1 MNAQK
6 PTRSRQAAILAVFLG
21 TLVPRGSAGAAA
33 EMARVEDLRCEY
45 CTAPVGIDAARPRL
59 SWLTRSDQR
68 GWRQTAYQILVASSE
83 ENLARDLGN
92 LWDSNHTASDQSIHV
107 AYQGLPLE
115 SSTRYWWKVRVWDQ
129 DGQPSTWST
138 PSVWTMG
145 LLKPDDWKAKWIGT
159 PPVMVEN
166 ELTVTKAT
174 YRTLDGGI
182 SKDVT
187 EIVKR
192 ELAKKKPLRV
202 DFQIL
207 GGDPARGIVKELVVE
222 YVQDGRPEKIRAVD
236 FETINLFGE
245 APWSASP
252 TTQFRRDFHLEAE
265 PTSATVTV
273 NSPA

>member
-6 PTRSRQAAILAVFLG
+6 LTRSRRDATLAVFLG
-21 TLVPRGSAGAAA
+21 TFVACGSAGAAA

-45 CTAPVGIDAARPRL
+45 CTAPVGIDATKPRL

-83 ENLARDLGN
+83 ETLERDLGN
-92 LWDSNHTASDQSIHV
+92 LWDSDRTASDQSIHV
-107 AYQGLPLE
+107 AYQGLPLK

-129 DGQPSTWST
+129 DGQPSAWST
-138 PSVWTMG
+138 PSGWTMG

-159 PPVMVEN
+159 PPVTVEN

-174 YRTLDGGI
+174 YRTLDGRI

-192 ELAKKKPLRV
+192 GVGPRRSHCGSISRLSAV
-202 DFQIL
+202 I
-207 GGDPARGIVKELVVE
+207 
-222 YVQDGRPEKIRAVD
+222 RPE
-236 FETINLFGE
+236 G
-245 APWSASP
+245 P
-252 TTQFRRDFHLEAE
+252 
-265 PTSATVTV
+265 
-273 NSPA
+273 